1 MLFPYVRQER
11 HKTRSLDRLRQLTLV
26 LRADAR
32 VPRIDDL
39 RLARNEPAQKVDL
52 FVVDV
57 L

>member
-39 RLARNEPAQKVDL
+39 RLARNKAAEKVHL
-52 FVVDV
+52 FIIDVV
-57 L
+57 